1 VIQEHNA
8 RIMEKD
14 MREQVVTLPAGGA
27 SLFEVRRIER
37 AMNGVK
43 MAIEDHT
50 VALRILQIQNR
61 AWAVGQQ
68 QQQQRVLSDAES
80 SESTDPSTCA
90 QQSHSLEAGIPAL
103 GDSSFR
109 DDNAN
114 LVTISLDDLKLTFDP
129 RTVKDPPTVSFAHD
143 IDLLIKE
150 WHCSDRLVVGGHQ
163 IPICHWNA
171 FYMASAKIKPRAWA
185 TFRGTWN
192 NWKVCNKY
200 ITCPFC

>member
-1 VIQEHNA
+1 
-8 RIMEKD
+8 
-14 MREQVVTLPAGGA
+14 MREQVVTLPAGSA

-37 AMNGVK
+37 AMNSVK
-43 MAIEDHT
+43 TAIEDHT
-50 VALRILQIQNR
+50 VALCILQIQNR
-61 AWAVGQQ
+61 AWAVPVGQ

-80 SESTDPSTCA
+80 LGSESTDPST
-90 QQSHSLEAGIPAL
+90 QQSHSLEAIPAL

-129 RTVKDPPTVSFAHD
+129 RTVKDPPTISFAHD

-150 WHCSDRLVVGGHQ
+150 WHCSDRLVVAGHQ
-163 IPICHWNA
+163 IPIRHWNA
-171 FYMASAKIKPRAWA
+171 FYMASAKIKPQAWA